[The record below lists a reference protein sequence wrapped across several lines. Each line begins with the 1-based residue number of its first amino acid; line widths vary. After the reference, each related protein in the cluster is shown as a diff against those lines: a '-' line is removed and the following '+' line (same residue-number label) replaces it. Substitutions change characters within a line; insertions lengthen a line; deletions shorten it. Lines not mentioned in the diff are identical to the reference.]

1 MTKKIKNNRDC
12 YNYDLKQGKKK
23 VYSGITNDPERRLKE
38 HNADGKKFSHMLVS
52 GFAVKKETAKKRE
65 EEKLKIYRDG
75 HNGGNPKYN
84 KTKKG

>member
-1 MTKKIKNNRDC
+1 MTKKKSDRDC

-38 HNADGKKFSHMLVS
+38 HDADGKKFSHMTVS
-52 GFAVKKETAKKRE
+52 GPAVKKETAKKRE
-65 EEKLKIYRDG
+65 KEKLKAYRNG
-75 HNGGNPKYN
+75 HNGKNPKYN